1 MSGPGTRT
9 GFAALSTGMNDVLT
23 APVGEVEP
31 VNDIQC
37 WRVHNRL
44 HRDGA
49 PALVV
54 SDGTQMWFQNGRL
67 HRVGGPALIH
77 PDGSYGYYFRGRL
90 HRLDGPAVLNS
101 DGSQEWWH
109 HGRLELFVSAEEA
122 AR

>member
-9 GFAALSTGMNDVLT
+9 GFAALSSHMNDVLT

-49 PALVV
+49 PALIV
-54 SDGTQMWFQNGRL
+54 SDGTEMWFQNGRRL
-67 HRVGGPALIH
+67 VEDLWRVRGVPRVVHRRLGRWE
-77 PDGSYGYYFRGRL
+77 RG
-90 HRLDGPAVLNS
+90 
-101 DGSQEWWH
+101 Q
-109 HGRLELFVSAEEA
+109 GRCWFSM
-122 AR
+122 